1 MGAVEKHFGLKS
13 KEAAWIYS
21 GNEISQICFI
31 VFVPVVGRIVKKPLA
46 MSLMSVVAGWA
57 TKPNIFWAFM
67 VKINIVTRK
76 QFGNYARF
84 GITYPVMSRFTF
96 QGYYFGRKS
105 NTFSY

>member
-57 TKPNIFWAFM
+57 TKPNNFLGFHG
-67 VKINIVTRK
+67 KNK
-76 QFGNYARF
+76 YL
-84 GITYPVMSRFTF
+84 SRFTF
-96 QGYYFGRKS
+96 QGYYFGKKS

>member
-46 MSLMSVVAGWA
+46 MSLMSVVAG
-57 TKPNIFWAFM
+57 
-67 VKINIVTRK
+67 
-76 QFGNYARF
+76 
-84 GITYPVMSRFTF
+84 
-96 QGYYFGRKS
+96 
-105 NTFSY
+105 

>member
-57 TKPNIFWAFM
+57 TNPK
-67 VKINIVTRK
+67 
-76 QFGNYARF
+76 
-84 GITYPVMSRFTF
+84 
-96 QGYYFGRKS
+96 YFLGFHGKNKYRNS
-105 NTFSY
+105 